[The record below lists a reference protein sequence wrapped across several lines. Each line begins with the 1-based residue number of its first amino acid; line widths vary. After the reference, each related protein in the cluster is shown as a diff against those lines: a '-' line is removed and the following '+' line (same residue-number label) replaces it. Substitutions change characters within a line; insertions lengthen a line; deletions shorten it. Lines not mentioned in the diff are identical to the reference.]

1 MDQGSR
7 LMDMSIKYYYH
18 QLIRRLLPSSL
29 TNNPPHRQY
38 HKMAPSRGMTLL
50 RPLLRPPPVD
60 TQYRAF
66 SASAVQLSGHNRWS
80 KIKHDKGKA
89 DAYKNRQRSIFAQ
102 EIATASKLFGP
113 DVNANPKLADLVI
126 KAKKEGFAKASIE
139 AAIARGQGR
148 SLTGVSLERLTVEGI
163 LPNNVAVIV
172 ECETDNKL
180 RTLANIKLVIKDNGG
195 TATPSSYLFEK
206 KGRIVFDQKDGV
218 GLGEVMDPALEAGAT
233 DVDELEDG
241 SVVVFTAPEE
251 TKTVGEAVSAALGT
265 QIKTSDIIWD
275 PNGDT
280 KTVIPS
286 EDAAEDLADFV
297 DIMMEEESTVH
308 AISMN
313 VAQGAVSAESWKA
326 LQTRLS

>member
-1 MDQGSR
+1 
-7 LMDMSIKYYYH
+7 
-18 QLIRRLLPSSL
+18 
-29 TNNPPHRQY
+29 
-38 HKMAPSRGMTLL
+38 MTLL

-60 TQYRAF
+60 TRYRAF
-66 SASAVQLSGHNRWS
+66 SASAAQLSGHNRWS

-113 DVNANPKLADLVI
+113 DVNANPKLADLVT

-218 GLGEVMDPALEAGAT
+218 GLDEVMDPALEAGAT

-265 QIKTSDIIWD
+265 LIKTSDIIWD
-275 PNGDT
+275 PNEDT

>member
-1 MDQGSR
+1 M
-7 LMDMSIKYYYH
+7 L
-18 QLIRRLLPSSL
+18 
-29 TNNPPHRQY
+29 RQV
-38 HKMAPSRGMTLL
+38 L
-50 RPLLRPPPVD
+50 RPAP
-60 TQYRAF
+60 QHHHIRAF
-66 SASAVQLSGHNRWS
+66 SAATTHLSGHNRWS

-113 DVNANPKLADLVI
+113 DINANPKLSDLVT

-148 SLTGVSLERLTVEGI
+148 SLSGVSLERLSVEGI

-180 RTLANIKLVIKDNGG
+180 RTLMNIKMIIKGNGG

-218 GLGEVMDPALEAGAT
+218 GLDEVMDPALEAGAI

-241 SVVVFTAPEE
+241 CVVVFTAPEE
-251 TKTVGEAVSAALGT
+251 TKAVGEAVSAALGA

-275 PNGDT
+275 PNEDT
-280 KTVIPS
+280 KTAVPS

-297 DIMMEEESTVH
+297 DMMMEEESTVH
-308 AISMN
+308 SISMN
-313 VAQGAVSAESWKA
+313 VAQGALSAESWKA

>member
-1 MDQGSR
+1 
-7 LMDMSIKYYYH
+7 
-18 QLIRRLLPSSL
+18 
-29 TNNPPHRQY
+29 
-38 HKMAPSRGMTLL
+38 MAPSRGITLL
-50 RPLLRPPPVD
+50 RPLVRPPPINP
-60 TQYRAF
+60 QCRAF
-66 SASAVQLSGHNRWS
+66 SASAAQLSGHNRWS

-89 DAYKNRQRSIFAQ
+89 DALKNRQRSIFAQ

-113 DVNANPKLADLVI
+113 DVNANPKLADLVT

-218 GLGEVMDPALEAGAT
+218 GLDEVMDPALEAGAT

-275 PNGDT
+275 PNEDT

-313 VAQGAVSAESWKA
+313 VAQGSVSAESWKA

>member
-1 MDQGSR
+1 MTIHTLSTIF
-7 LMDMSIKYYYH
+7 LILSLINTPH
-18 QLIRRLLPSSL
+18 Q
-29 TNNPPHRQY
+29 QY
-38 HKMAPSRGMTLL
+38 HKMAPSRGIALL
-50 RPLLRPPPVD
+50 RSFLRPAPINP
-60 TQYRAF
+60 QYRAF
-66 SASAVQLSGHNRWS
+66 SATTAHLSGHNRWS

-113 DVNANPKLADLVI
+113 DVNANPKLADLVT

-218 GLGEVMDPALEAGAT
+218 GLDEVMDPALEAGAI

-241 SVVVFTAPEE
+241 CVVVFTAPEE
-251 TKTVGEAVSAALGT
+251 TKTVGEAVSAALGA

-275 PNGDT
+275 PNEDT

-313 VAQGAVSAESWKA
+313 VAQGAVSAESWKQ

>member
-1 MDQGSR
+1 M
-7 LMDMSIKYYYH
+7 
-18 QLIRRLLPSSL
+18 
-29 TNNPPHRQY
+29 
-38 HKMAPSRGMTLL
+38 
-50 RPLLRPPPVD
+50 
-60 TQYRAF
+60 
-66 SASAVQLSGHNRWS
+66 
-80 KIKHDKGKA
+80 
-89 DAYKNRQRSIFAQ
+89 
-102 EIATASKLFGP
+102 
-113 DVNANPKLADLVI
+113 NANPKLADLVT

-206 KGRIVFDQKDGV
+206 KGRIVFHQKDGV
-218 GLGEVMDPALEAGAT
+218 GLDEVMDPALEAGAI

-241 SVVVFTAPEE
+241 CVVVFTAPEE

-275 PNGDT
+275 PNEDT

-313 VAQGAVSAESWKA
+313 VAQGAVSAESWKQ

>member
-1 MDQGSR
+1 
-7 LMDMSIKYYYH
+7 
-18 QLIRRLLPSSL
+18 
-29 TNNPPHRQY
+29 
-38 HKMAPSRGMTLL
+38 MAPSRGITIL
-50 RPLLRPPPVD
+50 RPLLRQPPSSF
-60 TQYRAF
+60 QSHRAF
-66 SASAVQLSGHNRWS
+66 SACTVQLSGHNRWS

-89 DAYKNRQRSIFAQ
+89 DAYKNRQRSVFAQ

-113 DVNANPKLADLVI
+113 DVNLNPKLADLVT

-218 GLGEVMDPALEAGAT
+218 GLDQVMDPALEAGAT

-241 SVVVFTAPEE
+241 CVVVFTAPEE
-251 TKTVGEAVSAALGT
+251 TKTVGEAVSNALGT

-275 PNGDT
+275 PNEDT
-280 KTVIPS
+280 KTVVPS
-286 EDAAEDLADFV
+286 EDAANDLAEFV
-297 DIMMEEESTVH
+297 DIMMEEESTVN

-313 VAQGAVSAESWKA
+313 VAQGALSAETWKG
-326 LQTRLS
+326 LQARLS

>member
-1 MDQGSR
+1 
-7 LMDMSIKYYYH
+7 
-18 QLIRRLLPSSL
+18 
-29 TNNPPHRQY
+29 
-38 HKMAPSRGMTLL
+38 MTLL

-60 TQYRAF
+60 TRYRAF
-66 SASAVQLSGHNRWS
+66 SASAAQLSGHNRWS

-113 DVNANPKLADLVI
+113 DVNANPKLADLVT

-218 GLGEVMDPALEAGAT
+218 GLDEVMDPALEAGAT

-275 PNGDT
+275 PNEDT

-286 EDAAEDLADFV
+286 EDAAEGLADFV

>member
-1 MDQGSR
+1 
-7 LMDMSIKYYYH
+7 
-18 QLIRRLLPSSL
+18 
-29 TNNPPHRQY
+29 
-38 HKMAPSRGMTLL
+38 MAPSRGITIL
-50 RPLLRPPPVD
+50 RPLLRPPPINP
-60 TQYRAF
+60 QYRAF
-66 SASAVQLSGHNRWS
+66 SVSAAQPSGHNRWS

-113 DVNANPKLADLVI
+113 DVNANPKLADLVT

-206 KGRIVFDQKDGV
+206 KGRIVFEQKDGI
-218 GLGEVMDPALEAGAT
+218 GLDEVMDPALEAGAT

-275 PNGDT
+275 PNEDT

-286 EDAAEDLADFV
+286 EGAAEDLADFV

-313 VAQGAVSAESWKA
+313 VAQGSVSAESWKA

>member
-1 MDQGSR
+1 
-7 LMDMSIKYYYH
+7 
-18 QLIRRLLPSSL
+18 
-29 TNNPPHRQY
+29 
-38 HKMAPSRGMTLL
+38 
-50 RPLLRPPPVD
+50 
-60 TQYRAF
+60 
-66 SASAVQLSGHNRWS
+66 
-80 KIKHDKGKA
+80 
-89 DAYKNRQRSIFAQ
+89 
-102 EIATASKLFGP
+102 
-113 DVNANPKLADLVI
+113 
-126 KAKKEGFAKASIE
+126 
-139 AAIARGQGR
+139 
-148 SLTGVSLERLTVEGI
+148 
-163 LPNNVAVIV
+163 
-172 ECETDNKL
+172 
-180 RTLANIKLVIKDNGG
+180 LVIKDNGG

-206 KGRIVFDQKDGV
+206 KGRIVFDQKDGI
-218 GLGEVMDPALEAGAT
+218 GLDEVMDPALEAGAT

-275 PNGDT
+275 PNEDT

-313 VAQGAVSAESWKA
+313 VAQGSVSAESWKA

>member
-1 MDQGSR
+1 
-7 LMDMSIKYYYH
+7 
-18 QLIRRLLPSSL
+18 
-29 TNNPPHRQY
+29 
-38 HKMAPSRGMTLL
+38 MAPSRGITLL
-50 RPLLRPPPVD
+50 RPLLRPPPINP
-60 TQYRAF
+60 QYRAF
-66 SASAVQLSGHNRWS
+66 SASAAQLSGHNRWS

-89 DAYKNRQRSIFAQ
+89 DALKNRQRSIFAQ

-113 DVNANPKLADLVI
+113 DVNANPKLADLVT

-206 KGRIVFDQKDGV
+206 KGRIVFDQKEGV
-218 GLGEVMDPALEAGAT
+218 GLDEVMDPALEAGAT

-275 PNGDT
+275 PNEDT

-313 VAQGAVSAESWKA
+313 VAQGSVSAESWKA

>member
-1 MDQGSR
+1 
-7 LMDMSIKYYYH
+7 
-18 QLIRRLLPSSL
+18 
-29 TNNPPHRQY
+29 
-38 HKMAPSRGMTLL
+38 MTLL

-60 TQYRAF
+60 TRYRAF
-66 SASAVQLSGHNRWS
+66 SASAAQLSGHNRWS

-113 DVNANPKLADLVI
+113 DVNANPKLADLVT

-218 GLGEVMDPALEAGAT
+218 GLDEVMDPALEAGAT

-275 PNGDT
+275 PNEDT

>member
-1 MDQGSR
+1 
-7 LMDMSIKYYYH
+7 
-18 QLIRRLLPSSL
+18 
-29 TNNPPHRQY
+29 
-38 HKMAPSRGMTLL
+38 MTLL

-113 DVNANPKLADLVI
+113 DVNANPKLADLVT

-218 GLGEVMDPALEAGAT
+218 GLDEVMDPALEAGAT

-275 PNGDT
+275 PNEDT

-286 EDAAEDLADFV
+286 EDAAEGLADFV

>member
-1 MDQGSR
+1 
-7 LMDMSIKYYYH
+7 
-18 QLIRRLLPSSL
+18 
-29 TNNPPHRQY
+29 
-38 HKMAPSRGMTLL
+38 MAPSRGLASL
-50 RPLLRPPPVD
+50 RPLFRSASINP
-60 TQYRAF
+60 QYHHIRAF
-66 SASAVQLSGHNRWS
+66 SATTSQLSGHNRWS

-113 DVNANPKLADLVI
+113 DVNSNPKLADLVT

-218 GLGEVMDPALEAGAT
+218 GLDEVMDPALEAGAI

-241 SVVVFTAPEE
+241 CVVVFTAPEE
-251 TKTVGEAVSAALGT
+251 TKTVGEAVSAALGA

-275 PNGDT
+275 PNEDT

-286 EDAAEDLADFV
+286 EEAAEDLADFV
-297 DIMMEEESTVH
+297 DIMMEEEATVN

-313 VAQGAVSAESWKA
+313 VAQGALSAESWKA